1 MGHREIISTPE
12 VRQVGMM
19 GVRKKLLTR
28 SLKPQTSNRGF
39 RDKRSVTHCSCSTF
53 YFKKIIEQDK
63 LSCTGKKLCVSM
75 LINQMVLLD
84 LFCRTI
90 PPPQYRHRMSW
101 VIYHC
106 LHKNCAQH
114 IHHSQVA
121 CVQQRGLQDLW
132 HQACCLWRQCYV
144 HSFLSFLGNLMFF
157 CRVYCF
163 TNFRSKSKSQN
174 TQKVMTNKNFEK
186 KACEFFLLFF
196 FFSLLISFS
205 YCSQVDTSWF
215 PLRQK
220 KKPSSLWSSPVN
232 IQRA

>member
-90 PPPQYRHRMSW
+90 PPPIQTQNVMS
-101 VIYHC
+101 YLSLSPQKLCPTHPSLTSC
-106 LHKNCAQH
+106 LRTTKGTARPVTSGMLFMETVLCTLFSKLSGKSHVFLQGVLFHQFQKQ
-114 IHHSQVA
+114 IKITKYPKSDD
-121 CVQQRGLQDLW
+121 QQ
-132 HQACCLWRQCYV
+132 
-144 HSFLSFLGNLMFF
+144 
-157 CRVYCF
+157 
-163 TNFRSKSKSQN
+163 
-174 TQKVMTNKNFEK
+174 
-186 KACEFFLLFF
+186 EF
-196 FFSLLISFS
+196 
-205 YCSQVDTSWF
+205 
-215 PLRQK
+215 
-220 KKPSSLWSSPVN
+220 
-232 IQRA
+232 

>member
-28 SLKPQTSNRGF
+28 SLKPQTSNQGF

-90 PPPQYRHRMSW
+90 PPPNIDIECHELSITVSTKIVPNTSITHKLPAYNKGDCKTCDIRH
-101 VIYHC
+101 V
-106 LHKNCAQH
+106 
-114 IHHSQVA
+114 
-121 CVQQRGLQDLW
+121 
-132 HQACCLWRQCYV
+132 
-144 HSFLSFLGNLMFF
+144 
-157 CRVYCF
+157 VYGDSAMY
-163 TNFRSKSKSQN
+163 T
-174 TQKVMTNKNFEK
+174 
-186 KACEFFLLFF
+186 LF
-196 FFSLLISFS
+196 
-205 YCSQVDTSWF
+205 
-215 PLRQK
+215 
-220 KKPSSLWSSPVN
+220 
-232 IQRA
+232 

>member
-1 MGHREIISTPE
+1 MWEKNSW
-12 VRQVGMM
+12 
-19 GVRKKLLTR
+19 LDL
-28 SLKPQTSNRGF
+28 SNLKPQTEDFETREVSLIVPVALFILKKSLNKTSF
-39 RDKRSVTHCSCSTF
+39 LALVRSCAFLCWSIRWFSWI
-53 YFKKIIEQDK
+53 YFVEQ
-63 LSCTGKKLCVSM
+63 S
-75 LINQMVLLD
+75 
-84 LFCRTI
+84 
-90 PPPQYRHRMSW
+90 PPQYRHRMSW